1 MTLFWKLNIY
11 GTLAYLAY
19 SAFKPKA
26 SPSPAPLPARPAAP
40 PPSAKLGPFARPVA
54 ANPTLNRPVV
64 TAPLTYQWVRSQAD
78 GQIQSPN
85 EGDDVWAMA
94 QDTTGARWNILLQA
108 IAIDEVGNF
117 TGTVLNNAGFSLIAN
132 NVTLTV
138 PLAAISWI
146 TPQGT
151 T

>member
-1 MTLFWKLNIY
+1 MTLFWKLNLY
-11 GTLAYLAY
+11 SLLGWAAY

-26 SPSPAPLPARPAAP
+26 PTTPAPLPARPTAP
-40 PPSAKLGPFARPVA
+40 PQRAPLGPFARPVA
-54 ANPTLNRPVV
+54 VNPTLNTPVAR
-64 TAPLTYQWVRSQAD
+64 TPLTYQWVRSQAD

-85 EGDDVWAMA
+85 EGDDVWAMV

-108 IAIDEVGNF
+108 LAIDEAGNF